1 MLTTILHLNLVIQID
16 DNKLLSIQQLQVVF
30 SGSIIFNNVMMV
42 RYVDNSIEGYHASLA
57 RVASLLIEAVGVK
70 ETTLSFHV
78 DLKCQ
83 SVLLGFLLE
92 YWETVLFYFITML
105 KISIFILVDT

>member
-1 MLTTILHLNLVIQID
+1 MQID
-16 DNKLLSIQQLQVVF
+16 DNNLLSIQQLQVVF

-42 RYVDNSIEGYHASLA
+42 RYVDNSIEGYHASL
-57 RVASLLIEAVGVK
+57 LIEAVGVK
-70 ETTLSFHV
+70 ETTLSLHV

-83 SVLLGFLLE
+83 SLLLGFLLE

-105 KISIFILVDT
+105 KISIFILVNT